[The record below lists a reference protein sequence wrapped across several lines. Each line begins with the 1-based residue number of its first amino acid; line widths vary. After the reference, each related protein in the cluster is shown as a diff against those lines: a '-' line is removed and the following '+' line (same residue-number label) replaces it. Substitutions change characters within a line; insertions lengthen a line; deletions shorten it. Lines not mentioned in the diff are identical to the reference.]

1 MIANG
6 SHPSEI
12 SGFNCKKTSSELIPS
27 TNETLRTSRPFAR
40 SSSMLRTFRAN
51 TGGAQ
56 QKSCWTYSVN
66 TIVNAGPGTDVS
78 KVAEEDLVKMYIEV
92 VKAYSYTTT
101 AGGSTTVP
109 LVQVNIIQTTG

>member
-1 MIANG
+1 VQRDPDAHAGEKYLVYGCITQFDANTG
-6 SHPSEI
+6 A
-12 SGFNCKKTSSELIPS
+12 G
-27 TNETLRTSRPFAR
+27 
-40 SSSMLRTFRAN
+40 TFRAN